1 MKPVDPRLLRYA
13 GAARGFV
20 AASALIGVAQTA
32 VTIAFAWLLTD
43 ALTGVIAGRNV
54 TNSLLLLV
62 VAALLRGILI
72 AASDAAGSRAAA
84 MTGAQLRAALIA
96 AVGRL
101 GPGWLVRRN
110 QAELAVTAGHGLDAL
125 DAYFARYIPQLVLT
139 VIATPVL
146 LTVMWWQD
154 WPSGLTATITL
165 PLIPLFLILIG
176 IATRTVQRKQWKT
189 LQRLAARFADTVQGL
204 STLRLFGREHRAAS
218 RIEVTADE
226 YRRETMKVLR
236 FSFLSG
242 FAMELLSSLAVA
254 LIAVAVGFRL
264 LAGEMSLEVGLF
276 VLLLAPEVF
285 LPIRQVG
292 VQFHAAAEGVA
303 ATEDVF
309 AVLDEAGRARSSAA
323 GVHNSSRIVPEGA
336 ETPAEQAPRRVF
348 EELRTGTPVLAVQ
361 NLRVRD
367 LPPVEFTAG
376 PGMITLIEGP
386 SGAGKSSVF
395 AALRGAEAFAG
406 EATLGGADVRG
417 LDSADWTAW
426 AGQTPGLLQGTIGEN
441 VALGSSGPSPQA
453 VRAALDA
460 ACADDLDAAQQLG
473 VQGSGLS
480 GGQQQRVAVAR
491 ALYRHAADPRR
502 VLLLDEPSSA
512 LDADTEARLWAS
524 LRARADAGATILLI
538 SHRRSARAIADQVV
552 SLGGAS
558 TGSATQTQSVPELD
572 ASTGSAPQNPSVPE
586 PDASTG
592 SATQTSWIPEPV
604 EGPTAP
610 AEAPQTPASILRL
623 AQPPLR
629 RFLPGLIWGVLSAAA
644 AVSLL
649 AVSGWLIVSA
659 SIVDS
664 LVPLSIAV
672 VGVRFFAV
680 TRAVTR
686 YLERLSGHDAALR
699 QLAVTRAN
707 MVRRLIPL
715 SPAGLGRTDRG
726 QVLSALVDDVE
737 NLQNLP
743 LRVVQPLAVAGVV
756 AIGSVAFIA
765 FFSVPG
771 ALALAACLLLAAAV
785 SIGAGWVFGS
795 RAEAVVSRRR
805 AELSASLVDYF
816 GSLDVLL
823 AYGAEAAARERI
835 RVADAN
841 VRQAISRASIAQA
854 IAAGVVS
861 AVAGIASVAVLA
873 VAAPGL
879 TDGSID
885 APWLAVAVLLP
896 MVVFE
901 VFGVVPVAAASWRSV
916 RASAERIAGVLPE
929 RMPPELRSDA
939 GTDEIPAST
948 ALRLRD
954 VRATWPDGADGLR
967 GVDLDLAP
975 GERVL
980 VSGPSGAGKSTLA
993 AALVGFLRTEGEYA
1007 IGATDAAEL
1016 SGPALRRTV
1025 GLCEQSPQLFDED
1038 IRQNLLF
1045 ARDTASDD
1053 DLWGVLDR
1061 VGLGEW
1067 ARDRGGLDARVGDRG
1082 ALVSGG
1088 QAQRI
1093 ALARALL
1100 RGFPVLVLDE
1110 PTAGVDAAGS
1120 DALLADLLGAAGE
1133 QSVLLISH
1141 VEPPAGSVDR
1151 VVHLVDGRT
1160 R

>member
-13 GAARGFV
+13 GAARGFLV
-20 AASALIGVAQTA
+20 ASALIGIAQTA

-43 ALTGVIAGRNV
+43 TLTGVIAGRDV
-54 TNSLLLLV
+54 TRSMVLLV

-84 MTGAQLRAALIA
+84 KTGAELRAALIA
-96 AVGRL
+96 AVGTL
-101 GPGWLVRRN
+101 GPGWLARRN

-146 LTVMWWQD
+146 LLVIWWQD

-165 PLIPLFLILIG
+165 PLIPIFLILIG
-176 IATRTVQRKQWKT
+176 IATRTVQRRQWKT
-189 LQRLAARFADTVQGL
+189 LQQLAARFADTVQGL
-204 STLRLFGREHRAAS
+204 STLRLFGREWRAAA

-264 LAGEMSLEVGLF
+264 LAGELPLEVGLF

-309 AVLDEAGRARSSAA
+309 AVLDEAAAAGSSADGRHHA
-323 GVHNSSRIVPEGA
+323 G
-336 ETPAEQAPRRVF
+336 PAPSVRAASALRV
-348 EELRTGTPVLAVQ
+348 RD
-361 NLRVRD
+361 LRVRD
-367 LPPVEFTAG
+367 LPPVTLTAE
-376 PGMITLIEGP
+376 PGTITLIEGP
-386 SGAGKSSVF
+386 SGAGKSSLF
-395 AALRGAEAFAG
+395 AALRGAEAFTG
-406 EATLGGADVRG
+406 EARLGEADVRE
-417 LDSADWTAW
+417 LDPADWLAW
-426 AGQTPGLLQGTIGEN
+426 AGQTPGLLQGTIGAN
-441 VALGSSGPSPQA
+441 VALGSELSAVA
-453 VRAALDA
+453 VREALDA
-460 ACADDLDAAQQLG
+460 ACADDLDAAQELG
-473 VQGSGLS
+473 VQGAGLS

-512 LDADTEARLWAS
+512 LDPETEARLWAS
-524 LRARADAGATILLI
+524 LRRIADAGATVLLI
-538 SHRRSARAIADQVV
+538 SHRRSARAIADEVV
-552 SLGGAS
+552 TLRGDGDAS
-558 TGSATQTQSVPELD
+558 TSSATQE
-572 ASTGSAPQNPSVPE
+572 APAPE
-586 PDASTG
+586 PVERPSPT
-592 SATQTSWIPEPV
+592 WVPEPV
-604 EGPTAP
+604 EGASPTWVPEPVEGADASTSSATQSGSATQPGSATEPGSAP
-610 AEAPQTPASILRL
+610 PPPAQARDILRL
-623 AQPPLR
+623 AQPSLR

-680 TRAVTR
+680 GRAVTR
-686 YLERLSGHDAALR
+686 YLERLTGHDAALR
-699 QLAVTRAN
+699 QLAVTRAS

-743 LRVVQPLAVAGVV
+743 LRVVQPLAVAALV
-756 AIGSVAFIA
+756 AVGAVAFTA
-765 FFSVPG
+765 FFSPAG
-771 ALALAACLLLAAAV
+771 ALALAVCLLIAAVV

-795 RAEAVVSRRR
+795 RAEAVVSSRR
-805 AELSASLVDYF
+805 AELSASVVDYF
-816 GSLDVLL
+816 GSLDVLV
-823 AYGAEAAARERI
+823 AYGAEAAARERV
-835 RVADAN
+835 RAADAA
-841 VRQAISRASIAQA
+841 VRAAVSRASVSQA
-854 IAAGVVS
+854 VAAGVVS
-861 AVAGIASVAVLA
+861 AVAGIASVVVLA
-873 VAAPGL
+873 SAAPALATG
-879 TDGSID
+879 GID

-901 VFGVVPVAAASWRSV
+901 VFGAVPLAAASWRSV

-929 RMPPELRSDA
+929 RMPEELRSDA
-939 GTDEIPAST
+939 GDDTPPASA
-948 ALRLRD
+948 ALRLRG
-954 VRATWPDGADGLR
+954 VRAAWPGGDDALR

-993 AALVGFLRTEGEYA
+993 AALVGFLRAEGEYTVG
-1007 IGATDAAEL
+1007 GADAAAL

-1045 ARDTASDD
+1045 ARDTATDA
-1053 DLWGVLDR
+1053 DLLAVLDR

-1067 ARDRGGLDARVGDRG
+1067 ARARGGLDARVGDRG

-1088 QAQRI
+1088 QAQRLS
-1093 ALARALL
+1093 LARALL

-1110 PTAGVDAAGS
+1110 PTAGVDAEAS

-1141 VEPPAGSVDR
+1141 VDPPVGTVDR
-1151 VVHLVDGRT
+1151 VVHLEGGRT